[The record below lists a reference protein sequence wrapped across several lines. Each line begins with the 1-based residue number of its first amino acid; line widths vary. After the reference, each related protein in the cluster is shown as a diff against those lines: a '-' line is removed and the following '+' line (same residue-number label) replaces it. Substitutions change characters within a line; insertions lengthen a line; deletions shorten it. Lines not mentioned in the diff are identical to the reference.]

1 MENYFKR
8 QIELWGEEIQESL
21 QDKHILIVGCGG
33 LGCSL
38 GIALGAVGIGKI
50 TLVDF
55 DTVGIHNIHRQIA
68 FKLSDE
74 NNLKSEVLKKNIL
87 DRSLYTKV
95 EAING
100 SFEDYINL
108 NKTDKI
114 DLILDATDNLPVRA
128 IIDRY
133 SKEKSI
139 PWIYGSVEAFHGQ
152 VCFFNNA
159 SFESIFDV
167 KDRVPE
173 GISTPNVMQIASFQ
187 ANLAIRYLTKYS
199 IKKDFLYYMF
209 FNNDGE
215 FILQK
220 FGLPNK

>member
-8 QIELWGEEIQESL
+8 QIELWSEEIQESL

-108 NKTDKI
+108 NKSDKI

-187 ANLAIRYLTKYS
+187 ANLAIRYLTQYN

-220 FGLPNK
+220 FGLPS